1 LLLGT
6 VGSDPETKIISESAR
21 VSTFRLATNETF
33 TGKDGVKKELTE
45 WHSVEAWNFLSDTI
59 ANYVKKGA
67 HIIIK
72 GKIKTDSYDDKEV
85 AGRKL
90 SRTKIVMDKI
100 HFLPGN
106 KNPERQNGQS
116 VPQQQA
122 IPQQQPVYPNQPV
135 YQQQP
140 PVQQAPVYQQPPVQQ
155 QQAPIQQAP
164 IQQAPVQ
171 QAPVQQAPVQQ
182 APVQQ
187 APVQQA
193 PVYQQPP
200 VQQQYQPPVQQP
212 PINQQPPVQQAQQQI
227 NTYMTDEQFINGM
240 SSPDDLPF

>member
-1 LLLGT
+1 MNGINEVLLLGT

-59 ANYVKKGA
+59 ANYVKKGT

-122 IPQQQPVYPNQPV
+122 IPQQQQPVYPNQPV

-155 QQAPIQQAP
+155 Q
-164 IQQAPVQ
+164 
-171 QAPVQQAPVQQ
+171 
-182 APVQQ
+182 
-187 APVQQA
+187 
-193 PVYQQPP
+193 
-200 VQQQYQPPVQQP
+200 YQPPVQQP
-212 PINQQPPVQQAQQQI
+212 PINQQLPINQQPPVQQAQQQI